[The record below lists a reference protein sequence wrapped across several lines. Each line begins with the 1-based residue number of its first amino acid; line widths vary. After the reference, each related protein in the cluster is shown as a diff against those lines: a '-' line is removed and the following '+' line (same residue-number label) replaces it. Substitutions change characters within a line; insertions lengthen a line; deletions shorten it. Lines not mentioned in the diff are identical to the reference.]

1 MSLEIKF
8 KSIIHDEYVNLL
20 NKDIYEKVLLDIMN
34 KSKIVFEKQYIHQES
49 QSNGE
54 SDYKTEDDTEFIDAK
69 ILFYNEQCIALKQ
82 GKIYEF
88 LDKIACEINELYDL
102 IMNGNY
108 TSIKETI
115 LYKEINERF
124 NKIKENEDVI
134 LFIPF
139 DFTNELEKSLTSYF
153 WSDIFSYTLSHLK
166 KDRKDFFEKHKIYLV
181 YPNIEN
187 KIVLKSIKN
196 NEKKIEFL
204 KTNILKK
211 YIEVISVKSVQTN
224 FES

>member
-1 MSLEIKF
+1 MSLEINF
-8 KSIIHDEYVNLL
+8 RSIIYEEYVDLL
-20 NKDIYEKVLLDIMN
+20 NKDIYELFLLDIMN
-34 KSKIVFEKQYIHQES
+34 KSEIVFEKQYIHQKD
-49 QSNGE
+49 QPNGE
-54 SDYKTEDDTEFIDAK
+54 SDYKTYDETEFIDAK

-82 GKIYEF
+82 DKIYEF

-102 IMNGNY
+102 IMKGNY

-139 DFTNELEKSLTSYF
+139 YFTNEEEYAFTDYAF
-153 WSDIFSYTLSHLK
+153 VDIFSHTLYQLK
-166 KDRKDFFEKHKIYLV
+166 EDRKEFFEKHKIYLV

-187 KIVLKSIKN
+187 KIILKSIKDD
-196 NEKKIEFL
+196 EEKIEFL
-204 KTNILKK
+204 KTNILKNILK
-211 YIEVISVKSVQTN
+211 
-224 FES
+224 